1 MSHLQPKFIAKA
13 KAAHRNA
20 KAPRSM
26 PRSMIRAE
34 SEGIVIVI
42 QPGQRSKH
50 RGGMFDDSGL
60 WYWDCLGGI
69 PYLKFA
75 LQKGKQK

>member
-26 PRSMIRAE
+26 PRSMIIDTAIYG
-34 SEGIVIVI
+34 SLSA
-42 QPGQRSKH
+42 QQRLASTEWWCDA
-50 RGGMFDDSGL
+50 RPDFRIFS
-60 WYWDCLGGI
+60 
-69 PYLKFA
+69 LK
-75 LQKGKQK
+75 KGK